1 MPDSAWGMVTQ
12 SDIVYVVDGIWDS
25 ITLNFLGF
33 PCISLMGSR
42 VSEDI
47 SKILALYKHLIL
59 VADNDKAG
67 VDLFIDLSKRFKNVS
82 RIKVPTPAKDID
94 EFHNKVGDEETKKLL
109 SRI

>member
-1 MPDSAWGMVTQ
+1 MVTQ

-42 VSEDI
+42 VSEYI
-47 SKILALYKHLIL
+47 SKILALYKRLIL

-67 VDLFIDLSKRFKNVS
+67 VDLFIDLSKSLFKIEFANYSKTVGC
-82 RIKVPTPAKDID
+82 KD
-94 EFHNKVGDEETKKLL
+94 KKMCYNRRNY
-109 SRI
+109 STRGEIRR